1 MLDEFKKPDVKAPR
15 YRPTGLHILSKDLF
29 KRFVEKYPEHK
40 KRDYEEFKQII
51 NTFNEALWHE
61 AIEHR
66 DGVEL
71 PESLGNLFIG
81 TCWRTKRKNINFGK
95 SAQYEKTLTNHNHVT
110 DGKVCKIFY
119 TNYNNKYRFV
129 NRVMWTFQG
138 CRDFKRTL
146 SKVYPENWKK
156 YIHIDPNLRI
166 NKLYKKKIQ
175 RDYMQAQAKRMEK
188 FYNEFDMD

>member
-1 MLDEFKKPDVKAPR
+1 MLDEFKRPDVKAPR

-81 TCWRTKRKNINFGK
+81 TCWRTKRKNINFGN
-95 SAQYEKTLTNHNHVT
+95 SAQYEKTLTNHNHTT

-175 RDYMQAQAKRMEK
+175 RDYMQEQSKRMEK